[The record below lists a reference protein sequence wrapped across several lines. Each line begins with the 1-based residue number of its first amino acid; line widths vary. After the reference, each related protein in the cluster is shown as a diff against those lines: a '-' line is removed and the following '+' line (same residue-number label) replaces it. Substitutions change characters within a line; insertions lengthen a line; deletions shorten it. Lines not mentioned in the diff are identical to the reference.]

1 MAMETP
7 VCYMFKVTTAQ
18 GTPGDDRWST
28 IPVPLSQ
35 KDVVI
40 ASCSKNEAHERVLN
54 GPHKWKK
61 SMHSTELSAMSF
73 ESLRVMFAVVLMKLP
88 KTTQR
93 KKEHGPMIAD

>member
-1 MAMETP
+1 MIDGLPYQFLFPKRT
-7 VCYMFKVTTAQ
+7 
-18 GTPGDDRWST
+18 S
-28 IPVPLSQ
+28 S
-35 KDVVI
+35 I

-73 ESLRVMFAVVLMKLP
+73 ESVRVMFAVVLMKLP
-88 KTTQR
+88 KTTRR